1 MLHTPN
7 AGQNRTTYYVT
18 LLPPPDQVSLY
29 LWGTRPGD
37 QAPST
42 NGNIQLIIQ
51 CFGFYNSAPRIRRS
65 NPAWL
70 WAFLRLL
77 VSIHQSPWWYVYQ
90 SKKLFYFIMKRTEL
104 FWLTFWCPN
113 FYSRLG
119 KLLLIKVNL
128 LKIVSIKMECYATPW
143 PLWRDSMILYFLQS
157 PHIPENLPSLFI
169 FRDFFLFLH
178 FNSVHASLQAHRGL
192 ARG

>member
-1 MLHTPN
+1 MLVKIELHIMLPSS
-7 AGQNRTTYYVT
+7 
-18 LLPPPDQVSLY
+18 PPPDQVSLY

-90 SKKLFYFIMKRTEL
+90 SKKWFYFIMKRTEL

-128 LKIVSIKMECYATPW
+128 LKIVSVKIGRDENVSKMDV
-143 PLWRDSMILYFLQS
+143 DSV
-157 PHIPENLPSLFI
+157 
-169 FRDFFLFLH
+169 D
-178 FNSVHASLQAHRGL
+178 SVDGRRPNVDQDLDQ
-192 ARG
+192 